1 MCPYG
6 HVVLFTVEGTAM
18 NIEWQGAQDLKDVYG
33 CLIENELNVS
43 VEARDQASAVIT
55 HAQMRSFAQLGIYTY
70 SLPETWGGFGW
81 GYAPW
86 GKVLEKIG
94 YLSRDVSF
102 PFLISVR
109 MSFINA
115 LLAVQRADI
124 NDIYMRDLIEGK
136 KAGAFAYTENA
147 DAFSFLSCALPEKE
161 TEYYLLNGLKAIVTG
176 AETADIFLM
185 FVRGETADI
194 QVFLVRADDPGVA
207 VTPRAMHGC
216 RSTGIA
222 SVEMV
227 NVRVHKSRLLIAT
240 DGLSFAQRYFLNC
253 RRALQTTLFLG
264 RARAVIEATLG
275 YLHTTVRH
283 QRPLIDLQ
291 HVQALVGEMYIL
303 LESARTSVFYALHR
317 QDRAESDPYWDSV
330 SSSAKYQAVEAVN
343 KIAALAL
350 NVTGGWGYSES
361 SGIGRAQ
368 RDFASLIAGAD
379 PQEKLKVDIGIQKI
393 HEIEMYYQRY
403 PQ

>member
-33 CLIENELNVS
+33 CLIDNELNVT

-55 HAQMRSFAQLGIYTY
+55 HAQMQRFAQLGIYTY
-70 SLPETWGGFGW
+70 NLPEAWGGLGW
-81 GYAPW
+81 KYAPW
-86 GKVLEKIG
+86 GHVLEKIG
-94 YLSRDVSF
+94 YLSLDVSF

-109 MSFINA
+109 MSFITA

-124 NDIYMRDLIEGK
+124 NDVYIKDLIEGK

-147 DAFSFLSCALPEKE
+147 DAFSFLSCAVPEKGA
-161 TEYYLLNGLKAIVTG
+161 EYYVLNGLKAIVTG

-185 FVRGETADI
+185 FVRAETADI

-207 VTPRAMHGC
+207 ITPRAMHGC

-222 SVEMV
+222 TVEMV

-264 RARAVIEATLG
+264 RARAVIEATLA

-350 NVTGGWGYSES
+350 NVTGGWGYTES

-393 HEIEMYYQRY
+393 HEMEMHNQRCH
-403 PQ
+403 Q